1 MTVTLSRIGA
11 ERQRRRLRRGR
22 KQMNGRFQ
30 KGKSGNP
37 GGRPKAAHS
46 IQELARKHAPEAI
59 KTLADIAKKGTPG
72 ARVSAAIAL
81 LDRAYGKPPQFNT
94 SDAGSFRKAVDMNDD
109 ELAAIAARAKL
120 TVV

>member
-1 MTVTLSRIGA
+1 MIG
-11 ERQRRRLRRGR
+11 RP
-22 KQMNGRFQ
+22 FQ
-30 KGKSGNP
+30 PGKS
-37 GGRPKAAHS
+37 RQSRWSPKAAHS

-94 SDAGSFRKAVDMNDD
+94 SDATSFRKAVDMSDD
-109 ELAAIAARAKL
+109 ELAAIVARAKL
-120 TVV
+120 TVIKTA

>member
-1 MTVTLSRIGA
+1 MIG
-11 ERQRRRLRRGR
+11 RPFPL
-22 KQMNGRFQ
+22 
-30 KGKSGNP
+30 GKSGNP

-59 KTLADIAKKGTPG
+59 QTLADMARDGTPG
-72 ARVSAAIAL
+72 ARVSAAVAL

-94 SDAGSFRKAVDMNDD
+94 NDAGSFKRAVEMSDD
-109 ELAAIAARAKL
+109 ELAAVAARAKL

>member
-1 MTVTLSRIGA
+1 MIG
-11 ERQRRRLRRGR
+11 RP
-22 KQMNGRFQ
+22 FQ
-30 KGKSGNP
+30 KGTSPNP

-46 IQELARKHAPEAI
+46 IQELARRHAPEAI

-81 LDRAYGKPPQFNT
+81 LDRGYGKPPQFNT
-94 SDAGSFRKAVDMNDD
+94 GDAQAFRQAVDMTDD